1 MTNLIIIM
9 ADQLRQ
15 DIVHHTRY
23 PFVQLPNLDRLR
35 DDGVT
40 LGECF
45 SQYPICCPSRASF
58 ITGKYPH
65 QLGMWNNHCRFPV
78 EERDL
83 GHHLSVHGYDAVA
96 FGKTHAM
103 APGFRSVRYD
113 TRATM
118 GSGNHGFD
126 LTPGREVGVFE
137 GDEEDYCD
145 FVAVR
150 QFADYLDSECNGRP
164 FAALLGIYAP
174 HPPLFPPRRFAELYP
189 PDAIELP
196 AVPEGEADAKPAIQ
210 QVVRQRWTCHDESV
224 QRRIIATYLGMATLV
239 DDCVGRA
246 LAALNAR
253 GLLEET
259 LVVFTSDH
267 GEQLGEHR
275 MIGKFHQVY
284 DGSLRVPLIVRQP
297 GREGAGAER
306 RQLVE
311 MTDIFPT
318 LCELLHVP
326 APDAPHAPAGVSF
339 AGALTG
345 EAEHRPCVHAML
357 ETAQMVRTREWKLVR
372 YADGGGEFY
381 HLAEDPQEW
390 INRYDDLDCRT
401 VRTELTEEMLRHL
414 LRHPRG
420 RFNDGGNGFF
430 G

>member
-210 QVVRQRWTCHDESV
+210 QVVRHVSGHGHAG
-224 QRRIIATYLGMATLV
+224 RR
-239 DDCVGRA
+239 
-246 LAALNAR
+246 
-253 GLLEET
+253 
-259 LVVFTSDH
+259 
-267 GEQLGEHR
+267 
-275 MIGKFHQVY
+275 
-284 DGSLRVPLIVRQP
+284 LRRT
-297 GREGAGAER
+297 GAGGAECTR
-306 RQLVE
+306 IAGGDAGR
-311 MTDIFPT
+311 
-318 LCELLHVP
+318 LHQRP
-326 APDAPHAPAGVSF
+326 WRTAWRAPDDRQVPPGV
-339 AGALTG
+339 
-345 EAEHRPCVHAML
+345 
-357 ETAQMVRTREWKLVR
+357 
-372 YADGGGEFY
+372 
-381 HLAEDPQEW
+381 
-390 INRYDDLDCRT
+390 
-401 VRTELTEEMLRHL
+401 
-414 LRHPRG
+414 
-420 RFNDGGNGFF
+420 
-430 G
+430 